1 MGIIATHCPELNYGA
16 PELMVTADAGK
27 TYTVA
32 SYPLGHMEIRSARDG
47 YLMRPGPEWDENSD
61 YTPEGQTI
69 RIPGNRTRT
78 FSAGPYARYVPVPTT
93 LDGSTAPVL
102 KPAMARLL
110 LIPRACYLY
119 ATSGGYRD
127 PSPYLLHEQRL
138 WGGDPNIPG
147 DTGILGMLKTQ
158 YMGSGQA
165 AIRSG
170 YFDNAWWR
178 GSADLK

>member
-102 KPAMARLL
+102 KPAFARLL
-110 LIPRACYLY
+110 
-119 ATSGGYRD
+119 
-127 PSPYLLHEQRL
+127 
-138 WGGDPNIPG
+138 
-147 DTGILGMLKTQ
+147 
-158 YMGSGQA
+158 
-165 AIRSG
+165 
-170 YFDNAWWR
+170 
-178 GSADLK
+178 

>member
-78 FSAGPYARYVPVPTT
+78 FSAGPYASYVPVPTT

-102 KPAMARLL
+102 KPAFARLL

-119 ATSGGYRD
+119 ATSRWVPRSLALSVARTAALGRRPEYPGRHRHPRHAED
-127 PSPYLLHEQRL
+127 AVHGLGT
-138 WGGDPNIPG
+138 GGDPERV
-147 DTGILGMLKTQ
+147 L
-158 YMGSGQA
+158 
-165 AIRSG
+165 R
-170 YFDNAWWR
+170 
-178 GSADLK
+178 